1 LLAVNLE
8 TVVTQLEAIFGIK
21 FLAADVYF
29 ISDLPSDL
37 RLADVARIAI
47 IALVLAL
54 VSTLYPAWVAAKTPP
69 AEALRY
75 D

>member
-1 LLAVNLE
+1 VL
-8 TVVTQLEAIFGIK
+8 GIK

-37 RLADVARIAI
+37 HYGDVAMVAG
-47 IALVLAL
+47 IALALAL
-54 VSTLYPAWVAAKTPP
+54 ISTIYPAWVAARTAP